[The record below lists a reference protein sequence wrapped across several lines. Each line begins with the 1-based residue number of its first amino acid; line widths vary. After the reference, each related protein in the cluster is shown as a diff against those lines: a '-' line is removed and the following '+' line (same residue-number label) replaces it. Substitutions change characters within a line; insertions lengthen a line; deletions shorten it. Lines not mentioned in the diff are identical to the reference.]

1 MAQTVAPKLSLE
13 EATDKLLAIVD
24 GHLSQLSAA
33 EQKAKWDGLER
44 RLKSR
49 SRGTHAKRRAPRSK
63 RANSR

>member
-1 MAQTVAPKLSLE
+1 MAQTAAPKLSLE
-13 EATDKLLAIVD
+13 EATDKLLAIID
-24 GHLSQLSAA
+24 GHLSRLPAA

-44 RLKSR
+44 HLRRR